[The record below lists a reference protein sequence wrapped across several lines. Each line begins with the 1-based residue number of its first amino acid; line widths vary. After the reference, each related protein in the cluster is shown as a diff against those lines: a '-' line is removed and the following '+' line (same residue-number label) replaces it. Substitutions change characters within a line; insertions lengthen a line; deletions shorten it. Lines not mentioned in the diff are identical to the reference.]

1 MKEPLTAKPKS
12 HLASLFKLA
21 WRNIWR
27 QKRRTT
33 LLIVV
38 VAYAVLATIFFWGFN
53 DGFNSSILTGQAR
66 YLVAPMMVMSED
78 YNRDPSAENA
88 LPTLDIISDIAKVS
102 GVSAVAP
109 RLEFPGL
116 LRSPYTSEGA
126 RLRGIDP
133 ALESKVSA
141 IPENIAKGRMLT
153 QTGEVVLGINVAERL
168 DVRLDERLAID
179 ASALAGTQ
187 GLGLNVVGFIETG
200 LAAVDNNMVFIHID
214 DARFLTG
221 VSTAT
226 GLALDIDKSQEAT
239 IQTNVQAVLPEKI
252 KAYDL
257 LSLLGAVAMRVKVS
271 RLMMLPIGLLF
282 AIFAA
287 LAVTS
292 TLLVS
297 VMERG
302 KEFGMVAAIGL
313 APPKLAV
320 MVVLETMLT
329 TFFGWLLGLL
339 VGYGVVFFLSIQ
351 NVLGPVFA
359 SAAKSLGDF
368 GIGEEIYTNVSIN
381 YALYAT
387 VTVLLAAIFA
397 ILFPA
402 RRVSRLNPVDA
413 MREN

>member
-1 MKEPLTAKPKS
+1 MGIN
-12 HLASLFKLA
+12 LASLFKLA
-21 WRNIWR
+21 WRNVWR

-66 YLVAPMMVMSED
+66 YLVAPMMVMSEA
-78 YNRDPSAENA
+78 YNRDPSPENS
-88 LPTLDIISDIAKVS
+88 LTTLDIIDDIAKVS
-102 GVSAVAP
+102 GVNAVVP

-126 RLRGIDP
+126 RLRGIYP
-133 ALESKVSA
+133 GLEPKVSTV
-141 IPENIAKGRMLT
+141 PESIAKGRMLT
-153 QTGEVVLGINVAERL
+153 QQGEVILGISVAQRL
-168 DVRLDERLAID
+168 DVRLGERLAID
-179 ASALAGTQ
+179 TSALAGTQ
-187 GLGLNVVGFIETG
+187 GLGLKVVGFIETG
-200 LAAVDNNMVFIHID
+200 LAAVDNSMVFIHID
-214 DARFLTG
+214 DARLLTG
-221 VSTAT
+221 VDTAT

-239 IQTNVQAVLPEKI
+239 IQANVQAVLPEKI

-257 LSLLGAVAMRVKVS
+257 LSLLGAVAMRVRVS
-271 RLMMLPIGLLF
+271 RLMMIPIGLLF

-297 VMERG
+297 VMERS

-339 VGYGVVFFLSIQ
+339 VGYGVVFFLSIK

-387 VTVLLAAIFA
+387 VTVLLAAVFA

-402 RRVSRLNPVDA
+402 RRVSRLNPVTA
-413 MREN
+413 MREK